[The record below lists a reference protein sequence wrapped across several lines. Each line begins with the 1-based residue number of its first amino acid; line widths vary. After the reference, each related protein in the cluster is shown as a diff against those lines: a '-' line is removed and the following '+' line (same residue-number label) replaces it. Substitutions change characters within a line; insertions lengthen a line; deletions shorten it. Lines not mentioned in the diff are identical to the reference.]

1 MTRRRARG
9 FTLIEIAVAI
19 AILGVG
25 VVTLQQIYQGSLRLQ
40 NRAARQDLAVLRAR
54 MAMDK
59 MLAEPTVSVG
69 SGCADSNG
77 FRTCSV
83 RQLAP
88 TGYGGSDSKDF
99 ELNESDLKLYY
110 LEVDVT
116 WQDGAGDKTYTLK
129 TLRTAPEPD

>member
-1 MTRRRARG
+1 MRRRAGG

-40 NRAARQDLAVLRAR
+40 HRAAHQDLAVLRAR
-54 MAMDK
+54 MAMDR

-69 SGCADSNG
+69 SGCTNGGG
-77 FRTCSV
+77 FRTCTVSM
-83 RQLAP
+83 LAP
-88 TGYGGSDSKDF
+88 DGYGGSDEKHDLD
-99 ELNESDLKLYY
+99 LNESDLKLYF

-116 WQDGAGDKTYTLK
+116 WQDGAGEKTYTLK
-129 TLRTAPEPD
+129 TLRTAPEPE

>member
-1 MTRRRARG
+1 MRRGRGG
-9 FTLIEIAVAI
+9 FTLIEIAVAM

-54 MAMDK
+54 MAMDHL
-59 MLAEPTVSVG
+59 LAEPVVDVG
-69 SGCADSNG
+69 SECATSGG
-77 FRTCSV
+77 FRTCTS
-83 RQLAP
+83 RQVAP
-88 TGYGGSDSKDF
+88 DAYGGQG
-99 ELNESDLKLYY
+99 ESHDLDLQEDLKLYY

-129 TLRTAPEPD
+129 TLRTAPEPE

>member
-1 MTRRRARG
+1 MRPRGSG

-59 MLAEPTVSVG
+59 LLAEPTVSVG
-69 SGCADSNG
+69 SDCTTGGG
-77 FRTCSV
+77 FRICTARLV
-83 RQLAP
+83 AP
-88 TGYGGSDSKDF
+88 EGYGGGGEKRDF
-99 ELNESDLKLYY
+99 ELSESDQQLYF

-116 WQDGAGDKTYTLK
+116 WKDGAGDKTYTLK
-129 TLRTAPEPD
+129 TLRIASEPE

>member
-1 MTRRRARG
+1 MRRRRSG

-54 MAMDK
+54 MAMDR
-59 MLAEPTVSVG
+59 MLADPSVSVG
-69 SGCADSNG
+69 SGCTTSGG
-77 FRTCSV
+77 FQTCTA

-88 TGYGGSDSKDF
+88 DGYGGGGETKDL

-129 TLRTAPEPD
+129 TLRVAAEPE

>member
-1 MTRRRARG
+1 MRGRARG

-40 NRAARQDLAVLRAR
+40 SRASHQDLAVLRAR
-54 MAMDK
+54 MEMDK

-69 SGCADSNG
+69 SGCKDG
-77 FRTCSV
+77 GGYRTCTS
-83 RQLAP
+83 RMIAP
-88 TGYGGSDSKDF
+88 NEYGGRG
-99 ELNESDLKLYY
+99 EGSDLGLEDTEIRLYF

-129 TLRTAPEPD
+129 TLRAALEPE

>member
-1 MTRRRARG
+1 MRGRGAG

-69 SGCADSNG
+69 SDCTTGGG
-77 FRTCSV
+77 FQTCTA

-88 TGYGGSDSKDF
+88 DGYGGSETKDF

-129 TLRTAPEPD
+129 TLRVAAEPE

>member
-1 MTRRRARG
+1 MRRRSRG

-54 MAMDK
+54 MAMDR
-59 MLAEPTVSVG
+59 MLADPGVSVRSDCQTG
-69 SGCADSNG
+69 GG
-77 FRTCSV
+77 FRVCSIA
-83 RQLAP
+83 QLAP
-88 TGYGGSDSKDF
+88 DAYGGTSDAPDLA
-99 ELNESDLKLYY
+99 LNESDLRLYY

-116 WQDGAGDKTYTLK
+116 WQDGAGDKTYTLR
-129 TLRTAPEPD
+129 TLRAAPEPE